1 MEVQF
6 LSREVEERLSY
17 EAAIYVSNELKKLKI
32 ILVPSILKESFF
44 DFESPYVIWY
54 GSRVSAKS
62 YYKAIQM
69 LYKCEHQTYYRG
81 IFARQTKTDA
91 RDSQFQLFKDIITS
105 FYPWL
110 MDEFTIR
117 ETTMT
122 IIHNKTGHFL
132 KGASFEDPPRSLSEY
147 TDFWVDEPITHNKGS
162 IDRADLLDI
171 SGTLRNSFGMK
182 SQKHLT
188 FNPISEDTFIYTD
201 FFSDKK
207 VFPSAVTLMNYQ
219 DNPFCPPEKIEEFEF
234 IKEVDPDRYEV
245 DALGKWGMVKP
256 DKLFFYNFNAKKHE
270 LETIEI
276 NENLPICLS
285 FDFNVTLSC
294 LAGQV
299 SIYDRYVRKIKEW
312 HDKDEA
318 SDMDLGELLFDIVET
333 FGRDRVYLVTGDGTG
348 GARSGITK
356 GKISAWTTIFQWME
370 NNNIQFE
377 NHVPSVNLGHY
388 NSKRVCNSLLKI
400 EEDILYSKTGCPMT
414 LKDIKKMEQDSSGG
428 YNKKLAEAK
437 GYGHLGD
444 CERYFNHVF
453 CFDLWNEYLNLDD

>member
-6 LSREVEERLSY
+6 LSREIELSLSY

-81 IFARQTKTDA
+81 LFARQTQKDA
-91 RDSQFQLFKDIITS
+91 RDTQFQLFKDIITK

-110 MDEFTIR
+110 QEDFLIKES
-117 ETTMT
+117 TMS
-122 IIHNKTGHFL
+122 IVHIKTGHFI
-132 KGASFEDPPRSLSEY
+132 KGASFQEPPRSLAEY
-147 TDFWVDEPITHNKGS
+147 TDFWVDEPITRDAC

-207 VFPSAVTLMNYQ
+207 VFPSGITLMNYQ

-234 IKEVDPDRYEV
+234 IKEIDPDRYEV

-256 DKLFFYNFNAKKHE
+256 DRLFFYNFDKNKHE
-270 LETIEI
+270 LESIEV
-276 NENLPICLS
+276 NDNLPICLS

-294 LAGQV
+294 LMGQV

-312 HDKDEA
+312 HDSK
-318 SDMDLGELLFDIVET
+318 SNMDIPELLFDIVET
-333 FGRDRVYLVTGDGTG
+333 IGRDKTYLITGDASGNN
-348 GARSGITK
+348 RSAFTAGHASGFTIIFNWFRENGI
-356 GKISAWTTIFQWME
+356 E
-370 NNNIQFE
+370 YE
-377 NHVPSVNLGHY
+377 DHVPSVNPSHY
-388 NSKRVCNSLLKI
+388 NSKLINNALLKV
-400 EEDILYSKTGCPMT
+400 EQDIKYSKEGCPIT
-414 LKDIKKMEQDSSGG
+414 LNDIKKMEQDSSGG

-437 GYGHLGD
+437 GYGHVGD

-453 CFDLWNEYLNLDD
+453 CYDLWNEYVNFNN

>member
-6 LSREVEERLSY
+6 LSREIEESLSY

-32 ILVPSILKESFF
+32 ILAPSILKDVFF

-69 LYKCEHQTYYRG
+69 LYKCENQTYYRG
-81 IFARQTKTDA
+81 LFARQTQKDA
-91 RDSQFQLFKDIITS
+91 RDTQFQLFKDIITK

-110 MDEFTIR
+110 QNDFLIKES
-117 ETTMT
+117 TMS
-122 IIHNKTGHFL
+122 ILHIKTGHFI
-132 KGASFEDPPRSLSEY
+132 KGASFQEPPRSLAEY
-147 TDFWVDEPITHNKGS
+147 TDFWVDEPITRDAC

-207 VFPSAVTLMNYQ
+207 VFPAGITLMNYQ

-245 DALGKWGMVKP
+245 DALGKWGIVKP
-256 DKLFFYNFNAKKHE
+256 DKLFFYNFDKKKHE
-270 LETIEI
+270 VEDIEI
-276 NENLPICLS
+276 NDNLPICLS

-299 SIYDRYVRKIKEW
+299 SVYDRYVRKIKEW
-312 HDKDEA
+312 HDPKTQ
-318 SDMDLGELLFDIVET
+318 MDIPELLFDIVEY
-333 FGRDRVYLVTGDGTG
+333 FGRNRTYLITGD
-348 GARSGITK
+348 ASGNNK
-356 GKISAWTTIFQWME
+356 SAFTAGHASGFSIIFSWLQDNGIDYE
-370 NNNIQFE
+370 D
-377 NHVPSVNLGHY
+377 HVPSVNPSHY
-388 NSKRVCNSLLKI
+388 NSKIINNSLLKV
-400 EEDILYSKTGCPMT
+400 EQDIKYSQKGCPIT
-414 LKDIKKMEQDSSGG
+414 LNDIKKMEQDSSGG

-437 GYGHLGD
+437 GYGHVGD

-453 CFDLWNEYLNLDD
+453 CYDLWNEYVKID